1 MTNIPLDDE
10 EEEVSRDRFVVLL
23 RHGIC
28 EEATPEKPDEERALT
43 PEGHARMKQIAN
55 GLERIFSRPQVIWS
69 SPLLRATQTAL
80 WVAKAYRSRVR
91 VEQTDVLRPGVG
103 PEEFIRFLTETQTE
117 ERRAILVGHEP
128 SLSQNLMA
136 LLHATDRRF
145 ELKRGG
151 CYGIRLHADGRIVLE
166 WLLSPRV
173 LRKLAET

>member
-10 EEEVSRDRFVVLL
+10 EEEAPRERFVVLL
-23 RHGIC
+23 RHGIS
-28 EEATPEKPDEERALT
+28 EDAAPGKTDEERALT
-43 PEGHARMKQIAN
+43 PEGHARMKQIGK

-69 SPLLRATQTAL
+69 SPLVRATQTAL

-103 PEEFIRFLTETQTE
+103 ADEFIHFLDGLGD
-117 ERRAILVGHEP
+117 RRVILVGHEP
-128 SLSQNLMA
+128 SLSTNMMA

-151 CYGIRLHADGRIVLE
+151 CYGIRLYGDGRVVLE

-173 LRKLAET
+173 LRKLAEEA

>member
-1 MTNIPLDDE
+1 MTNIPPEDE
-10 EEEVSRDRFVVLL
+10 EEEVSHDRFIVLL
-23 RHGIC
+23 RHGIS
-28 EEATPEKPDEERALT
+28 EDATAGKPDEERALT

-80 WVAKAYRSRVR
+80 WVVKAYRSRVR
-91 VEQTDVLRPGVG
+91 VEQSDVLKPGVG
-103 PEEFIRFLTETQTE
+103 AEEFIRFLTEMP

-128 SLSQNLMA
+128 FLSRNLMA
-136 LLHATDRRF
+136 LLGVTDRRF

-151 CYGIRLHADGRIVLE
+151 CYGIRLTADGRVILE